1 MAVLKTRSAE
11 WASAFLMVPG
21 QVVCGD
27 KHLIADL
34 PEGTLVAVV
43 DGIGHGDEAAEAA
56 DRALEVVDRWKSQ
69 PLPEVARR
77 CDEALRGTRGVAMAL
92 AGFNAEDRT
101 VTWLGI
107 GNVAGRIQRRVP
119 SAQYPHETLLQRPGM
134 IGDQRLPRMQTASVH
149 INRGDVLVLATDGV
163 DPGFVES
170 IDTGDH
176 VEQIAETL
184 LAAHSTQSDDALVF
198 VIRYL
203 G

>member
-1 MAVLKTRSAE
+1 MAVLKPRSAE
-11 WASAFLMVPG
+11 CASASLTVAG
-21 QVVCGD
+21 QTVCGD
-27 KHLIADL
+27 KYFVADI
-34 PEGTLVAVV
+34 PEGMLVAVV
-43 DGIGHGDEAAEAA
+43 DGIGHGEEAAEVATQ
-56 DRALEVVDRWKSQ
+56 ALAMVEQYKSET
-69 PLPEVARR
+69 LPELASR

-92 AGFNAEDRT
+92 AAFNAEDHS

-119 SAQYPHETLLQRPGM
+119 SPQHPHETLLQRPGL
-134 IGDQRLPRMQTASVH
+134 IGDQRLPRLQTASVN

-163 DPGFVES
+163 DPGFVKS
-170 IDTGDH
+170 IDTGEQ

-184 LAAHSTQSDDALVF
+184 LATHSTQSDDALVF

>member
-1 MAVLKTRSAE
+1 MAVLKTRSVE
-11 WASAFLMVPG
+11 WASAFLTVPG

-27 KHLIADL
+27 KHLIADV

-43 DGIGHGDEAAEAA
+43 DGIGHGEDAAEVA
-56 DRALEVVDRWKSQ
+56 DQALAIVNQYKSET
-69 PLPEVARR
+69 LPELARR
-77 CDEALRGTRGVAMAL
+77 CDEALRGTRGVAMVL
-92 AGFNAEDRT
+92 AAFNAEDRS

-107 GNVAGRIQRRVP
+107 GNVAGRIQRRAP
-119 SAQYPHETLLQRPGM
+119 SPQHPHETLLQRPGLV
-134 IGDQRLPRMQTASVH
+134 GDQRLPRLQTASVR

-176 VEQIAETL
+176 VEQIAETV
-184 LAAHSTQSDDALVF
+184 LASHSTQSDDALVF